1 MIQGNTC
8 ESLIN
13 VVTENKPKMLTGLD
27 QKVGGQVQVF
37 LTHLTQTTRP
47 PAERRALTHSGTHTK
62 RGKPVVLPTR
72 ESSLWDGKANRKES
86 LRGCGYGRV
95 EQAKAAL

>member
-1 MIQGNTC
+1 MGNIC

-13 VVTENKPKMLTGLD
+13 AVMRNKPKMLIGLD

-37 LTHLTQTTRP
+37 PNSPDADLAP
-47 PAERRALTHSGTHTK
+47 PAERRDLTHSGTHTK

-72 ESSLWDGKANRKES
+72 VLSAGKANRKAS
-86 LRGCGYGRV
+86 PRGCGYGRV